1 MCKMNFFKVQGR
13 KTNYMQGL
21 GTKTT
26 LLPKICLTPN
36 RNRKENNAYSS
47 QFGTKKVN
55 AVPAKAFPNQVA

>member
-1 MCKMNFFKVQGR
+1 MNFFKVQGR

-21 GTKTT
+21 GKKTI
-26 LLPKICLTPN
+26 LLQKLYLTPN